1 MTSTNNE
8 KKLFLLD
15 AYALIFRAYYA
26 FIKNPRYNSKGLNT
40 SAVLGFTNTLN
51 EILTKEQPDYI
62 GVVFDPPGP
71 TFRNAMYKEYKANRD
86 ETPEDIKKSVP
97 YIKEILRAFRIPVIE
112 VENYEADDTI
122 GTLAKKAE
130 KEGFTVYMVTPDKDY
145 GQLVSDNIY
154 MVKPKRGNKD
164 QEVLG
169 KDEICELYN
178 IERPEQV
185 IDILAIWGDTSDNI
199 PGIPGVGEKTSKKL
213 IAKYGS
219 AEGLLQNSHKL
230 KGKQKENVENSKD
243 VVALSKK
250 LVTIKTDVP
259 VEFKPEEYILKSIDE
274 ELLIEL
280 FDDLEFKTLAKRLI
294 PEKAKEVS
302 KKSVQTSL
310 FGDDESPQKE
320 ATVNESTYNS
330 FDPEMQDYTACESP
344 FEIEELVKKLR
355 KSEAFCFDTETG
367 SVNPHKAEL
376 VGIAFAYRPNEAF
389 YVPLPEDKNTV
400 LEILKLLAPVFED
413 DKIQKIGQN
422 IKYDLIVLANYGQ
435 KVNGPLFDTMIAHY
449 LIDAESKHNL
459 TALAEQYLSYSPIEI
474 ESLIGKKAADGA
486 MRKVPADKIT
496 AYACEDADVCFKL
509 KTILE
514 KKLSEANMTK
524 LAEEIEFPLIP
535 VLVNMERN
543 GVKIDLNKLQDY
555 EKQLINEIEAT
566 QKKIYSAAGTEFNI
580 SSPKQ
585 LGVILFEKLKISDK
599 PKLTK
604 TKQYATGERELL
616 KLESEHEIIS
626 HILDYRSNS
635 KLLSTYVRALP
646 KLINEDT
653 GKLHTSYNQA
663 VVSTGRLSSTNP
675 NLQNIPVRTPEGK
688 RIRETFVPQNNNNV
702 LIAADYSQIELRL
715 MAHLSQ
721 DINMLEA
728 FKSDKDIHTITAAKI
743 FKKAPKD
750 VTPEMRSKA
759 KSANFGII
767 YGISAFGLSENLKIP
782 RSEAKQ
788 LIDGYFESY
797 PQVKEYMEKAIHEGR
812 EKKYSTTLFGR
823 KRKLHNIDS
832 NNSLLRSNDERN
844 AINAPIQGSAS
855 DIIKKAMV
863 RCLERIEEE
872 GMKSKMILQVHD
884 ELVFDV
890 PKPEREKLKEIA
902 RKEMENAANLS
913 VNLKVDIGEGDNWLE
928 AH

>member
-1 MTSTNNE
+1 MNTKDNE

-40 SAVLGFTNTLN
+40 SAILGFTNTLN
-51 EILTKEQPDYI
+51 EILSKEQPDYI
-62 GVVFDPPGP
+62 GVAFDPPGP
-71 TFRNAMYKEYKANRD
+71 TFRNTMYEEYKANRD

-112 VENYEADDTI
+112 VENFEADDTI

-145 GQLVSDNIY
+145 GQLVSENIY
-154 MVKPKRGNKD
+154 MLKPKRGNKE
-164 QEVLG
+164 QELLG
-169 KDEICELYN
+169 KKEICELYN

-199 PGIPGVGEKTSKKL
+199 PGIPGVGQKTSKKL

-243 VVALSKK
+243 LIALSKK

-259 VEFKPEEYILKSIDE
+259 VEFNSKDYLLESIDE
-274 ELLIEL
+274 KLLLEI

-310 FGDDESPQKE
+310 FGDDD
-320 ATVNESTYNS
+320 ATQGQTTALGSSYQTYNA
-330 FDPEMQDYTACESP
+330 EKQNYTACESP
-344 FEIEELVKKLR
+344 YEIEELVKKLASS
-355 KSEAFCFDTETG
+355 KAFCFDTET
-367 SVNPHKAEL
+367 SSANPHKAKL
-376 VGIAFAYRPNEAF
+376 VGIAFAYRENEAF
-389 YVPLPEDKNTV
+389 YVPLPEDEETV
-400 LEILKLLAPVFED
+400 RDILSILAPVFENE
-413 DKIQKIGQN
+413 KIQKIGQN
-422 IKYDLIVLANYGQ
+422 IKYDLIVMSNYGQ

-449 LIDAESKHNL
+449 LIDADSKHNL
-459 TALAEQYLSYSPIEI
+459 TALAEQYLNYTPIEI
-474 ESLIGKKAADGA
+474 ESLIGKKASDGA
-486 MRKVPADKIT
+486 MRKVPIEKIT
-496 AYACEDADVCFKL
+496 AYACEDADICFKL
-509 KTILE
+509 KGVLE
-514 KKLSEANMTK
+514 KKLAESNMSK

-535 VLVNMERN
+535 VLVNMEKN
-543 GVKIDLNKLQDY
+543 GVKIDLQKLKDY

-566 QKKIYSAAGTEFNI
+566 QKKIYELAGTEFNI
-580 SSPKQ
+580 ASPKQ
-585 LGVILFEKLKISDK
+585 LGTILFEKLKISDK

-646 KLINEDT
+646 KLISEDT
-653 GKLHTSYNQA
+653 EKLHTTYNQA

-688 RIRETFVPQNNNNV
+688 KIRESFVPENTNNI

-721 DINMLEA
+721 DDNMLEA
-728 FKSDKDIHTITAAKI
+728 FKSGEDIHTITASKI
-743 FKKAPKD
+743 FKKDASE
-750 VTPEMRSKA
+750 VTGEMRSQA

-788 LIDGYFESY
+788 LIEGYFETY
-797 PQVKEYMEKAIHEGR
+797 PQVKKYMDKAIHEGR
-812 EKKYSTTLFGR
+812 EKKYATTLFGR

-844 AINAPIQGSAS
+844 AINAPLQGSAS
-855 DIIKKAMV
+855 DIIKKAMISTQK
-863 RCLERIEEE
+863 RIREE
-872 GMKSKMILQVHD
+872 GLQSKMILQVHD

-890 PKPEREKLKEIA
+890 PKNERAKLKEIA
-902 RKEMENAANLS
+902 LQEMEHAVNLS
-913 VNLKVDIGEGDNWLE
+913 VDLKVDIGEGDNWLE